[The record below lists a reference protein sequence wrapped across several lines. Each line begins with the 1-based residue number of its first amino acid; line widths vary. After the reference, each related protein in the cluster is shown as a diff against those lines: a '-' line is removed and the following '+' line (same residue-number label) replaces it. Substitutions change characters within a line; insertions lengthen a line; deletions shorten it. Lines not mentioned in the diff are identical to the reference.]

1 MKTRRKF
8 NSEFKTMVVLDALKE
23 RQTIGELAQKY
34 EVHPNQ
40 INTWQREFKQKASVV
55 FSSKVETS
63 FDSVK
68 EKDTLYKIIGQQKLE
83 IDFLKK
89 ALS

>member
-8 NSEFKTMVVLDALKE
+8 NAQFKTKVVLDALKD

-34 EVHPNQ
+34 EVHPSQ
-40 INTWQREFKQKASVV
+40 INTWQREFKQKVSMV
-55 FSSKVETS
+55 FRSRVETS
-63 FDSVK
+63 SDGVK